1 MSQVHRRFSDEQVR
15 ALLQAYCRGGIRSA
29 VLQEALAIQK
39 TQFFALLK
47 DYRRDPECFSIR
59 YARAARPRLLAEVE
73 ARIER
78 ELLCEKRLVDD
89 PHLPISSYNY
99 TVLRNRLLD
108 DRVEVS
114 LTTIIARAKALGC
127 HRARPP
133 HKAHDRQVQTEAIGA
148 LVQHDASIHLWSPFA
163 TEKWTLITSIDDYS
177 RKLLFADFV
186 SRETTWAHIQ
196 AAATLIQE
204 CGLPLCYYVDSLRIF
219 RFVQGRDSVWRNH
232 VLQTDD
238 AEPQWRQLMRMLNI
252 NVTHAL
258 SPQAKGKV
266 ERPYRWLQD
275 HIVRTCARENLT
287 ELNQVREVL
296 RDEVN
301 RYNNRQVHSTTKEI
315 PRFRYERAMAQGLSL
330 FRPFKIPAPF
340 TSLDDIFCLRMT
352 RVVSTYR
359 RIKVANQDIPLPSV
373 PAHERVEL
381 HLVPNETT
389 NSMSIRIWWHVK
401 LVHTT
406 VLPLNIFRVHF

>member
-1 MSQVHRRFSDEQVR
+1 MSQVHRRFTDDQVR

-29 VLQEALAIQK
+29 LLQEALGIQK

-47 DYRRDPECFSIR
+47 DYRRDPERFSIR
-59 YARAARPRLLAEVE
+59 YARASRQRLLAEVE
-73 ARIER
+73 ARIES

-89 PHLPISSYNY
+89 PQLPISSYNY

-108 DRVEVS
+108 DGIEVS
-114 LTTIIARAKALGC
+114 LTTIIARARALGC

-133 HKAHDRQVQTEAIGA
+133 HKAHDREVQTEAIGA

-196 AAATLIQE
+196 AAAALIQE

-238 AEPQWRQLMRMLNI
+238 ADPQWRQLMRVLNI

-275 HIVRTCARENLT
+275 HIVRTCARENLSQ
-287 ELNQVREVL
+287 LNQVREVL

-315 PRFRYERAMAQGLSL
+315 PRLRYERAMTQGLSL

-340 TSLDDIFCLRMT
+340 TSLDDIFCLRMI

-373 PAHERVEL
+373 PAHESVEL

-389 NSMSIRIWWHVK
+389 NSMSIRIWWNVK